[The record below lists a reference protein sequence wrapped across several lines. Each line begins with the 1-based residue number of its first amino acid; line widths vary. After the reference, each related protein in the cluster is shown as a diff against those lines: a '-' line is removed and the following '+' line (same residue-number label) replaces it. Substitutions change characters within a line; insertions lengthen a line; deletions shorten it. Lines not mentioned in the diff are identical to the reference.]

1 MTLQEKIRGC
11 FVGGA
16 VGDALGYPVEFRQSV
31 DDIQAKYGPKGIT
44 RFDLN
49 SEGVAEFSDDT
60 QMSLFTANGFLNA
73 IVDSRKHGFAYWPT
87 KYIRQAYIEWYYTQ
101 CKIYG
106 SIKHHTCWISDIE
119 ELWDTRGPGMTC
131 LQSLKNLSNGKRVA
145 NYSKGNGGIMHTAP
159 IAMLAASQGFD
170 IKYATQLACDC
181 ARLTHLH
188 PMGYL
193 SAGLMT
199 YVLYR
204 IFEANDNLAP
214 QQLMDWTNEAID
226 AMENMH
232 NDDGRGCYISLFPNQ
247 IEELRKKSRLAYDLA
262 LSDTPNLD
270 VINQFDGGWTG
281 ENAWYISL
289 YCTLRHIGN
298 FEDAVVT
305 AVNHSGDSDFTGA
318 ITGNLMGAIHG
329 YSAIPE
335 YYKQK
340 LELHDVI
347 IKMADDLYVG
357 TIRE

>member
-1 MTLQEKIRGC
+1 M
-11 FVGGA
+11 
-16 VGDALGYPVEFRQSV
+16 
-31 DDIQAKYGPKGIT
+31 YGPKGIT

-49 SEGVAEFSDDT
+49 NEGVAEFSDDT

-73 IVDSRKHGFAYWPT
+73 IEDSRKHGFAYWPA

-106 SIKHHTCWISDIE
+106 FLKHSTCRISDIE
-119 ELWDTRGPGMTC
+119 ALWNTRGSDMTC

-145 NYSKGNGGIMHTAP
+145 NDSKGNGSIMRTAP

-188 PMGYL
+188 PMGCL

-204 IFEANDNLAP
+204 IFEANGDLAP
-214 QQLMDWTNEAID
+214 QQLMDWTNE
-226 AMENMH
+226 NMH
-232 NDDGRGCYISLFPNQ
+232 NDDGKRCYIIMFPNH
-247 IEELRKKSRLAYDLA
+247 IHELRDKSRLVYELA
-262 LSDTPNLD
+262 LSYTPDLD

-281 ENAWYISL
+281 EDAWYISL
-289 YCTLRHIGN
+289 FCSLRHIGN
-298 FEDAVVT
+298 FEDAVVA
-305 AVNHSGDSDFTGA
+305 AVNHSGDSNSTGA
-318 ITGNLMGAIHG
+318 ITGDLMGAIHG

-335 YYKQK
+335 YYKAK

-347 IKMADDLYVG
+347 IKMADDLYTG
-357 TIRE
+357 EIRN